1 MMTEQIQAA
10 IGAFRKIILGGV
22 PLLLQQD
29 ETAFLSFMC
38 SLAAI
43 DALAAY
49 RYTTGVAG
57 IRFRDFITEYF
68 PTAYAP
74 HVRNL
79 YRLRCRILLNFSLA
93 YFTLTH
99 ARPGVHLQTSPIG
112 DTILSDDVFFQHLAN
127 AATNFFNEVEVN
139 VDRQNAMH
147 ARLLNIDEGGAI
159 FY

>member
-22 PLLLQQD
+22 PLLLRQD

-49 RYTTGVAG
+49 RYTTCVAG

-68 PTAYAP
+68 PTPHMHHMSETSIVYAAVSFIISRQ
-74 HVRNL
+74 H
-79 YRLRCRILLNFSLA
+79 
-93 YFTLTH
+93 
-99 ARPGVHLQTSPIG
+99 TS
-112 DTILSDDVFFQHLAN
+112 
-127 AATNFFNEVEVN
+127 
-139 VDRQNAMH
+139 R
-147 ARLLNIDEGGAI
+147 
-159 FY
+159 